1 MANVLCAT
9 SNKHSRGEEDDGEVS
24 KYQRPLTPTENHRA
38 PESSTPDGVLPIE
51 TLPPTSYSRVEK
63 LQTQLKLPD
72 GREFALPTCVDLAL
86 NLLLNSFD
94 RYASVWNLKWKRDFL
109 WFVFPV
115 VRIHF

>member
-9 SNKHSRGEEDDGEVS
+9 NNKHSRGVEDDAES
-24 KYQRPLTPTENHRA
+24 PKALENRQQSPSHATDNRLTPKPASPEKAVPTEA
-38 PESSTPDGVLPIE
+38 PPS
-51 TLPPTSYSRVEK
+51 TSYSRVEK

-94 RYASVWNLKWKRDFL
+94 R
-109 WFVFPV
+109 
-115 VRIHF
+115 